1 VRLERDWVPA
11 EEGFSLY
18 IRPALIGTHP
28 FLGLSPTREAMLF
41 VVLSPVGPYFPSGLK
56 PVKLFVETEVV
67 RAYPGGVGDKKVG
80 GNYAPTML
88 PQLRSAHRGFA
99 QVLYVLQDGLP
110 GGGLVGESGAM
121 NVFFLLQENGMME
134 LITPP
139 LDGLILPGVT
149 RDTVLAI
156 ARGFG
161 NIKVSERNLRFD
173 EVFVCIFHHAV
184 LTSTMQVKDVH
195 LLMWFY
201 GLKNFRVE
209 RESLIYQKF
218 LSCIDL

>member
-1 VRLERDWVPA
+1 
-11 EEGFSLY
+11 
-18 IRPALIGTHP
+18 
-28 FLGLSPTREAMLF
+28 M
-41 VVLSPVGPYFPSGLK
+41 
-56 PVKLFVETEVV
+56 
-67 RAYPGGVGDKKVG
+67 VGDPSMSS
-80 GNYAPTML
+80 N
-88 PQLRSAHRGFA
+88 SANLQPCDFSYV

-139 LDGLILPGVT
+139 LEGLILPGVT

-173 EVFVCIFHHAV
+173 EVFVSIFHHV
-184 LTSTMQVKDVH
+184 ILTSTMQVKDVH

-218 LSCIDL
+218 LSCIYL

>member
-1 VRLERDWVPA
+1 VPA

-88 PQLRSAHRGFA
+88 PQLRSAHRGCA
-99 QVLYVLQDGLP
+99 QV
-110 GGGLVGESGAM
+110 S
-121 NVFFLLQENGMME
+121 LLCTC
-134 LITPP
+134 LTVAVITH
-139 LDGLILPGVT
+139 G
-149 RDTVLAI
+149 
-156 ARGFG
+156 RGF
-161 NIKVSERNLRFD
+161 IHV
-173 EVFVCIFHHAV
+173 I
-184 LTSTMQVKDVH
+184 Q
-195 LLMWFY
+195 
-201 GLKNFRVE
+201 
-209 RESLIYQKF
+209 
-218 LSCIDL
+218 LS